1 MRRLK
6 PSEVP
11 TFRKRLYEEQGGI
24 CPLCL
29 EPIELGKRG
38 QVALDHDHVTGEVR
52 GLLHTSC
59 NKVEGSVLQ
68 AISTWGKQG
77 KDYDKV
83 IPYLER
89 LIAYLKAEGH
99 GVIYH
104 LHRTEDE
111 KRQLRNLR
119 ARKAYA
125 KKRAA
130 QLIK

>member
-1 MRRLK
+1 MRKLK
-6 PSEVP
+6 ASEVP
-11 TFRKRLYEEQGGI
+11 KFRKELHEKQGGI

-29 EPIELGKRG
+29 EPIKLGVKG
-38 QVALDHDHVTGEVR
+38 QVALDHDHITGEVR

-59 NKVEGSVLQ
+59 NRTEGAILQ
-68 AISTWGKQG
+68 AVSTWGKQG
-77 KDYDKV
+77 KEYDKV

-89 LIAYLKAEGH
+89 LINYLKQDGL

-104 LHRTEDE
+104 LHKTEEE

-125 KKRAA
+125 RKRAA
-130 QLIK
+130 SMIK